1 MLVKMLSQVRVDL
14 KLLGVWEEDIEGVV
28 PEVEDILDH
37 EVEDFPG
44 DQEVGS
50 ALEEA
55 VAILGDV
62 VKFAKE

>member
-1 MLVKMLSQVRVDL
+1 M
-14 KLLGVWEEDIEGVV
+14 V